1 MASTRNKNM
10 PGEYCLRQMSNM
22 HSTNFMTYHGAALNK
37 TNLLPC
43 AGVLH
48 GKVPNTVL
56 SENSTDIESFLL
68 GINSTNLI
76 RPRPNFTAKINCL
89 QSLSFYERLQPYIP
103 EPLIIENC
111 QRPVI
116 FRR

>member
-1 MASTRNKNM
+1 MA
-10 PGEYCLRQMSNM
+10 GEYCLQQVSYKQGENYNTFKEKR
-22 HSTNFMTYHGAALNK
+22 TNP

-43 AGVLH
+43 AGIRP
-48 GKVPNTVL
+48 GQIPGNVL
-56 SENSTDIESFLL
+56 SKNSTDIESFLL